1 MRGTSWDCSERVRSL
16 ESPAVLRG
24 LRDWKVRKLERETFQ
39 LANIQPFM
47 VIGILNFGEG
57 SLAVNYLIFATVASL
72 GVLQFV
78 AGRGRLVGL
87 MPLPAKPSMWLGL
100 ALIIGA
106 YGWFFTIQPDFLI
119 PGLAGGELFTLF
131 LIGFL
136 LALLIAGALGMVAQ
150 RVLGRVGFKPPYR
163 QETVTLTDGAKAEL
177 WLPKP
182 PSPPL
187 VVALREAS
195 TDSLDILSGELVA
208 AGGAVLLC
216 DERSAEAAVE
226 FAETNAAR
234 FHPARRYAMGA
245 GRGADRVLQMAG
257 GKVFNAVLALAPF
270 GRGEKA
276 RPGLRWLRETDYLAA
291 LAAAARQSQIRKSEA
306 PSSARIIYGDE
317 DTLIPGMTG
326 RQLYP
331 SALMVAGARHM
342 TLARMA
348 ATRRLAEDL
357 FGLRPA
363 ETSASVTAAASSS
376 PIRREVRE

>member
-1 MRGTSWDCSERVRSL
+1 
-16 ESPAVLRG
+16 
-24 LRDWKVRKLERETFQ
+24 
-39 LANIQPFM
+39 M
-47 VIGILNFGEG
+47 VIGILNFGNG
-57 SLAVNYLIFATVASL
+57 SLAVNYLVFSTVASL

-87 MPLPAKPSMWLGL
+87 MLLPAKPSMWLGV
-100 ALIIGA
+100 ALVIGA
-106 YGWFFTIQPDFLI
+106 YGWFFTIQPDLLI

-136 LALLIAGALGMVAQ
+136 LALLIAGGLGTVAQ

-163 QETVTLTDGAKAEL
+163 RETVTLNDGAKAEL

-245 GRGADRVLQMAG
+245 GRGADRVLQLAG
-257 GKVFNAVLALAPF
+257 GDKGFNAVLALAPF
-270 GRGEKA
+270 GRVENA
-276 RPGLRWLRETDYLAA
+276 RPGLRWLGETDYLAA
-291 LAAAARQSQIRKSEA
+291 LAAASRQSQIRKSEA
-306 PSSARIIYGDE
+306 PPFARIIYGDE

-331 SALMVAGARHM
+331 SALMVAGARHL

-348 ATRRLAEDL
+348 ATRRLAEEL
-357 FGLRPA
+357 FEVRSA
-363 ETSASVTAAASSS
+363 ETSASVTVAASSS
-376 PIRREVRE
+376 PIRREVSE